1 MKKLNQAEF
10 IASADN
16 GNDLIY
22 RIENGVWVRDVIF
35 DLGIGDEVMVAHLP
49 DVHFNYCN
57 QADFDGGDPVV
68 LSTHEYRKWL
78 ANGESVPKLRRC
90 LEVVDDADCHVFNG
104 DTLDYLSEGAKELM
118 DREVWD
124 KVPDAIATIGGHE
137 RAIQMQGK
145 VPETTTMEER
155 YQMLEEYWRHDI
167 YYYSKLIKN
176 KVLVV
181 GFCDDRAYI
190 TEEALAKFRADIELC
205 RKNGYVMLMFA
216 HEAVATGDPDHK
228 EFGIDRVMT
237 QGDPSGSPWNFC
249 DGFML
254 GGNRGNDIS
263 REFYDTLVN
272 SADVIKG
279 FFAGHH
285 HNDMEIFIKAKN
297 PDGSDAVI
305 RQYIATALAYGDGH
319 VMRILVK

>member
-1 MKKLNQAEF
+1 MKKLNQVELLATG
-10 IASADN
+10 DN
-16 GNDLIY
+16 GNDVIY
-22 RIENGVWVRDVIF
+22 LIENGVCVRDVTLNI
-35 DLGIGDEVMVAHLP
+35 GIGEEVMIAHLP

-57 QADFDGGDPVV
+57 LADYDEGDPVV
-68 LSTHEYRKWL
+68 ISTGANRQWLS
-78 ANGESVPKLRRC
+78 NGASVPKLRNC
-90 LEVVDDADCHVFNG
+90 LAVVDDADQHVFNG
-104 DTLDYLSEGAKELM
+104 DILDYLSKGAMELM
-118 DREVWD
+118 DKEIWD
-124 KVPDAIATIGGHE
+124 KIPGAIATIGGHE
-137 RAIQMQGK
+137 RAKRMQGK
-145 VPETTTMEER
+145 VSETDTIEDR
-155 YQMLEEYWRHDI
+155 YKILEDYWRHDI

-190 TEEALAKFRADIELC
+190 TPEALEKFKADIDMC

-228 EFGIDRVMT
+228 EFGIERVMT
-237 QGDPSGSPWNFC
+237 VGDPSRSPWNFC

-254 GGNRGNDIS
+254 GGSRGNEIS
-263 REFYDTLVN
+263 HEFYDLLVN

-279 FFAGHH
+279 FFAGHN

-305 RQYIATALAYGDGH
+305 RQYIETATAYGEGH